1 MLLNILQFPK
11 EKLKVNNL
19 LNELNN
25 IKQIPKRIDK
35 IINNYKDDVF
45 SYRIGNLKMVRLSYT
60 MLKMLIVNLN

>member
-25 IKQIPKRIDK
+25 VKQIPKRIDK

>member
-25 IKQIPKRIDK
+25 IKQIPKHIDK